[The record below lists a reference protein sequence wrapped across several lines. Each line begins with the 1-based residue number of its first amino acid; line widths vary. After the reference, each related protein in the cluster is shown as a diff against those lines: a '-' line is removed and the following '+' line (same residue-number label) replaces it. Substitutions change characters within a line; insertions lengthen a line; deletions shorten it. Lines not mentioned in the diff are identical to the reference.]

1 MGETFHLR
9 DPSSPSALN
18 PTATTRVPAP
28 ASGWSERPRKVQHHL
43 ILSLHLSELGGCQPE
58 QPLHCFSP
66 EEQAGMAA
74 MPRSS
79 LHQPTNARAGRQG
92 EMRVAFVAHTA
103 TQVLPCRG
111 ICQASA
117 RQGRAN
123 PTGLASVGYCT
134 SLSSR
139 TFQAQPGRTSN

>member
-28 ASGWSERPRKVQHHL
+28 ASGWSEHPRKVQHHL

-66 EEQAGMAA
+66 EEQAGMAV

-103 TQVLPCRG
+103 THVLPLQRHLPSFG
-111 ICQASA
+111 KT
-117 RQGRAN
+117 R
-123 PTGLASVGYCT
+123 TGKPHWAGFSGL
-134 SLSSR
+134 LHIPLLPNISSP
-139 TFQAQPGRTSN
+139 AW